1 MILSGHKYY
10 VQGFIY
16 IFRLILKKLPT
27 IVHGYVSSCLNLFI
41 IIKPNEKFNN
51 KMLIDQ
57 L

>member
-27 IVHGYVSSCLNLFI
+27 IVHGYISSCLNLFI